1 MGSAIFLWLLC
12 FLVFFFKGK
21 IKPKFCPSLKI
32 WKRIILRFREVHS
45 RTFYDIYASLGR
57 GQEMRAFWTWP
68 LFLPSVSWGLAK
80 GLCHL
85 RTPWNPCPQAPLLT
99 APLTLFLHKST
110 VLNQLY
116 WFIHYKKKKNTF
128 LSDQPIGWFNLHRLN
143 HVCTQ
148 AQLKVLN
155 WCFKIKRNT
164 KFFMG

>member
-1 MGSAIFLWLLC
+1 MTIMF
-12 FLVFFFKGK
+12 FFFKGK
-21 IKPKFCPSLKI
+21 IKLKFCPSLKI

-80 GLCHL
+80 GFCHL

-110 VLNQLY
+110 Y
-116 WFIHYKKKKNTF
+116 KKKNTF
-128 LSDQPIGWFNLHRLN
+128 SSNQLIGWFYLHRLN
-143 HVCTQ
+143 HVYTQ

>member
-1 MGSAIFLWLLC
+1 MVWAVRYFYDYHV
-12 FLVFFFKGK
+12 VFFFKGK
-21 IKPKFCPSLKI
+21 IKLKFCPSLKI

-80 GLCHL
+80 GFCHL

-110 VLNQLY
+110 
-116 WFIHYKKKKNTF
+116 YKKKKKYLFIKST
-128 LSDQPIGWFNLHRLN
+128 HRMILF
-143 HVCTQ
+143 
-148 AQLKVLN
+148 A
-155 WCFKIKRNT
+155 
-164 KFFMG
+164 

>member
-1 MGSAIFLWLLC
+1 MTIMF
-12 FLVFFFKGK
+12 FFFFKGK
-21 IKPKFCPSLKI
+21 IKLKFCPSLKI

-80 GLCHL
+80 GFCHL

-110 VLNQLY
+110 
-116 WFIHYKKKKNTF
+116 YKKKIPFHQINS
-128 LSDQPIGWFNLHRLN
+128 SDDFICIGLTMCIHRHNL
-143 HVCTQ
+143 
-148 AQLKVLN
+148 KY
-155 WCFKIKRNT
+155 
-164 KFFMG
+164 